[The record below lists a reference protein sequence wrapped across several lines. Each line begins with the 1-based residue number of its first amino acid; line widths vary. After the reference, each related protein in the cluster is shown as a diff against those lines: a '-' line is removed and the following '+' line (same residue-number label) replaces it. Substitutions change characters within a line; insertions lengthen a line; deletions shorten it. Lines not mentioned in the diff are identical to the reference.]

1 MKSTAPSTQI
11 LRPPPTRHEMCTN
24 VVQQKSVNTTHT
36 VVLSAHG
43 HSTLIIITPG
53 FQQTGHRILGAYH
66 V

>member
-36 VVLSAHG
+36 VVLSARG
-43 HSTLIIITPG
+43 HSTLITSDDA
-53 FQQTGHRILGAYH
+53 GHRGASLSEGLP
-66 V
+66 